1 MTEENGSLPS
11 PLALSLD
18 LELNTLA
25 SATRG
30 AQILADLQAQHGLP
44 DEELERAA
52 PACIMSMLAL
62 VIERI
67 GQLRR
72 VVRNEE
78 DPAHLWAPHNAVE
91 DPATSGESAEDIVLF
106 SWNSLRVPVVTW
118 NPHPQEEAPR
128 EPKGRKNRGQQPKEA
143 PSESPSAS
151 GDKEPGP
158 STSES
163 R

>member
-52 PACIMSMLAL
+52 PACITSMLAL

-67 GQLRR
+67 GQIRR

-78 DPAHLWAPHNAVE
+78 DPAHLRAPHNSVE
-91 DPATSGESAEDIVLF
+91 APATSSDFPEDIILF
-106 SWNSLRVPVVTW
+106 SWNSPRLPVVAGK
-118 NPHPQEEAPR
+118 PHPQEEAPR
-128 EPKGRKNRGQQPKEA
+128 APKERKKRNQKEA
-143 PSESPSAS
+143 PPESPN
-151 GDKEPGP
+151 GP
-158 STSES
+158 EEQAPKPPSSDS

>member
-1 MTEENGSLPS
+1 
-11 PLALSLD
+11 
-18 LELNTLA
+18 
-25 SATRG
+25 
-30 AQILADLQAQHGLP
+30 
-44 DEELERAA
+44 
-52 PACIMSMLAL
+52 MSMLAL

-106 SWNSLRVPVVTW
+106 FWNSLPVPVVTW

-143 PSESPSAS
+143 TSESLSAS
-151 GDKEPGP
+151 GEKEPGP